1 MKAIKL
7 IVPAIMLVFLGT
19 GCSSDKKTDDTAK
32 NEVKSFAVKTQTIK
46 PDTFVHYFQATG
58 NVLATESAFISPQ
71 ANGQVIKLYVS
82 DGDRVSKGQ
91 LLAELNASI
100 IKSNIAE
107 LETQLALATTTFQK
121 QKELWDQK
129 IGSEM
134 QYLQAK
140 TQKEALE
147 KKLKTLNDQLA
158 LTKVTAPF
166 SGIVENVQIN
176 EGELAAPGRQL
187 FELVNLH
194 EMKILAD
201 ISESYLSKIHK
212 GNKIKVSFPDYPE
225 KIVYATIYR
234 TGNIINPSN
243 RTFKVEVRL
252 HNPKEEIKPNMVAQ
266 LTIKDF
272 ENDTAFIVPSIV
284 IKKDFEKDFL
294 FVAKPDGN
302 KWIAEKRYIKSG
314 IPYKDKTMV
323 VSGLKTGDVVIVEG
337 YNQIATGS
345 ELKLVK

>member
-1 MKAIKL
+1 M
-7 IVPAIMLVFLGT
+7 VLVFLGT
-19 GCSSDKKTDDTAK
+19 GCGSNKKTGNTTK
-32 NEVKSFAVKTQTIK
+32 NEVKTFAVKTQTIK

-58 NVLATESAFISPQ
+58 TVLAIESAFISPQ
-71 ANGQVIKLYVS
+71 ANGQIVKLYVA
-82 DGDRVSKGQ
+82 DGDRVSQGQ
-91 LLAELNASI
+91 LLVELNASI
-100 IKSNIAE
+100 IKSSIAE
-107 LETQLALATTTFQK
+107 LETQLSLATTTFQK

-129 IGSEM
+129 IGSEI

-166 SGIVENVQIN
+166 SGIIENIQVN

-187 FELVNLH
+187 FELINLH
-194 EMKILAD
+194 QMKILAD
-201 ISESYLSKIHK
+201 VSESYLSKIHK

-234 TGNIINPSN
+234 TGNVINPSN
-243 RTFKVEVRL
+243 RTFKIEVRL
-252 HNPKEEIKPNMVAQ
+252 PNPKEEIKPNMVAQ
-266 LTIKDF
+266 LTVKDF
-272 ENDTAFIVPSIV
+272 ENDTAFIVPSII

-294 FVAKPDGN
+294 FVAKPEGN

-314 IPYKDKTMV
+314 ISYKDKTMV
-323 VSGLKTGDVVIVEG
+323 ISGLKADDIIIVEG